1 MISPAIQGMAPPITT
16 VVVVVIVPMGVEYPP
31 PLVSFTAMHAGAF
44 TPDNANVRVH
54 VLLLLGAVPN
64 STLPAKSEPTMLAP
78 APQSGPS
85 VGVTAKDAVDHSNRA
100 ATVVIALTAKV
111 FRRMISAPDSDF
123 QFVALS
129 RPTGGRVA
137 SPPVRVTASSHG
149 YHSSLAPA
157 PTDRP
162 HN

>member
-1 MISPAIQGMAPPITT
+1 MTSPATHGRAPPITT

-31 PLVSFTAMHAGAF
+31 PLVSFTAMHAF

-85 VGVTAKDAVDHSNRA
+85 VGVTAKDAVDHSNS

-149 YHSSLAPA
+149 
-157 PTDRP
+157 
-162 HN
+162 

>member
-1 MISPAIQGMAPPITT
+1 MAPPITT

-44 TPDNANVRVH
+44 TPGNANVRVH

-64 STLPAKSEPTMLAP
+64 STLPAKSVPTMLAP

-85 VGVTAKDAVDHSNRA
+85 VGGVVAGVVANDAVDHSNTAVA

-111 FRRMISAPDSDF
+111 FRRMISAPDF
-123 QFVALS
+123 
-129 RPTGGRVA
+129 
-137 SPPVRVTASSHG
+137 
-149 YHSSLAPA
+149 
-157 PTDRP
+157 
-162 HN
+162 

>member
-1 MISPAIQGMAPPITT
+1 MTSPATHGRAPPITT

-31 PLVSFTAMHAGAF
+31 PLVSFTAMHAF

-85 VGVTAKDAVDHSNRA
+85 VGGVVANDAVDHSNTSVA

-111 FRRMISAPDSDF
+111 FRRMIRAPDC
-123 QFVALS
+123 
-129 RPTGGRVA
+129 
-137 SPPVRVTASSHG
+137 
-149 YHSSLAPA
+149 
-157 PTDRP
+157 
-162 HN
+162 

>member
-1 MISPAIQGMAPPITT
+1 MTSPAIQGMAPPITT

-44 TPDNANVRVH
+44 TPGNANVRVH

-64 STLPAKSEPTMLAP
+64 STLPAKSVPTMLAP

-85 VGVTAKDAVDHSNRA
+85 VGVAAKDAVDHSNTAVA

-111 FRRMISAPDSDF
+111 FRRMISAPGF
-123 QFVALS
+123 
-129 RPTGGRVA
+129 
-137 SPPVRVTASSHG
+137 
-149 YHSSLAPA
+149 
-157 PTDRP
+157 
-162 HN
+162 

>member
-1 MISPAIQGMAPPITT
+1 MAPPITT

-44 TPDNANVRVH
+44 TPGNANVRVH

-64 STLPAKSEPTMLAP
+64 STLPAKSVPTILAP

-85 VGVTAKDAVDHSNRA
+85 VGGVVANDAVDHSNTAVA

-111 FRRMISAPDSDF
+111 FRRMISAPDF
-123 QFVALS
+123 
-129 RPTGGRVA
+129 
-137 SPPVRVTASSHG
+137 
-149 YHSSLAPA
+149 
-157 PTDRP
+157 
-162 HN
+162 